1 MTGMT
6 APASPPW
13 PIFLVIHVLVPV
25 AGVALYA
32 WLRRRMR
39 AAGVLAP
46 PDVALFLVFFTYG
59 GLLLVLLTAAFWYW
73 SGAASLGFAYLA
85 LVAPFV
91 MAGTA
96 FNLRERRTVSRYH
109 AATFIVAAGYIPVI
123 AACLAA
129 ASLLSGTD

>member
-1 MTGMT
+1 MTI
-6 APASPPW
+6 AVSPPW
-13 PIFLVIHVLVPV
+13 MAFLLIHLVVPAV
-25 AGVALYA
+25 GVAVYA
-32 WLRRRMR
+32 SLRRRMR

-59 GLLLVLLTAAFWYW
+59 GLLVVLLTAAFWYW

-129 ASLLSGTD
+129 ASMLNGAD